1 MSVGEIFV
9 HFDPPKSGSRIV
21 IYEGSCVLITIPR
34 KKTMDRAGAAATA
47 ATSVRESRSIVK
59 YDVRGTFASGRFL
72 EFATLTGARTPL
84 FRKWWS
90 SGMQK
95 VPFCL
100 RAVAVFGCGA

>member
-34 KKTMDRAGAAATA
+34 KKTMDRACQVAGAVAPLRCPRHFRFVTVSGVCNPCGCAD
-47 ATSVRESRSIVK
+47 SSFREV
-59 YDVRGTFASGRFL
+59 VV
-72 EFATLTGARTPL
+72 
-84 FRKWWS
+84 

-95 VPFCL
+95 VTFCL